1 MKAAGRRLLLTLG
14 PDLVAPIVLYYGLRL
29 AGLMIYTALLVGAV
43 VPAVVMAWKFA
54 RARQTDGMAVYV
66 MTMMLLGVGVSLI
79 TGSPRFL
86 LAKDGWL
93 TGVSG
98 IWFLASL
105 WGRRPLAFLGARP
118 LLEGTFVPA
127 VASWDVLWERLPR
140 FRRIWRVSTVIWGV
154 FLLGDAALRVLM
166 AYTLPVDL
174 VPMLGGL
181 LWGAVLLLLQVVNNV
196 YYIRSGLYDR
206 RSVLYTPLCTAQDS
220 TAQPHRDIAPPP
232 DRGSA
237 RTAHPAR

>member
-1 MKAAGRRLLLTLG
+1 MKAGRKLLLTLG
-14 PDLVAPIVLYYGLRL
+14 LDLVVPIALYYGLRL
-29 AGLMIYTALLVGAV
+29 AGLTIYAALLIGAV
-43 VPAVVMAWKFA
+43 ALAAVMAWKFT
-54 RARQTDGMAVYV
+54 RTRRTDGMAVYV
-66 MTMMLLGVGVSLI
+66 MTMMLLGVGVALI

-98 IWFLASL
+98 LWFLASL

-118 LLEGTFVPA
+118 LLEGRFVPA

-174 VPMLGGL
+174 IPLLSGL
-181 LWGAVLLLLQVVNNV
+181 LWGAVLLLLQVVNNI
-196 YYIRSGLYDR
+196 YYIRAGLYDR
-206 RSVLYTPLCTAQDS
+206 RSALYEPIRTSQGLTV
-220 TAQPHRDIAPPP
+220 QPHTAPPS
-232 DRGSA
+232 DHGATR
-237 RTAHPAR
+237 PARPAHY